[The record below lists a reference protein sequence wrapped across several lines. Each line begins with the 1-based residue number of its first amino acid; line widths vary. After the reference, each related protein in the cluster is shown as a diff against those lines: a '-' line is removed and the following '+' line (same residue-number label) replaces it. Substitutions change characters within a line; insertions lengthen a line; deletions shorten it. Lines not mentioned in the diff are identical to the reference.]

1 MAAAA
6 VLPWLTLSLSLACPA
21 SHPGYWLQWD
31 CGGHQQ
37 AVTAPL
43 GVRDVGREV
52 GLVPVLQP
60 QAVCQL
66 WARRAWGST

>member
-6 VLPWLTLSLSLACPA
+6 VLPWLRLSPSLACPA

-31 CGGHQQ
+31 RGGHWQ

-43 GVRDVGREV
+43 GVRDVGKEG
-52 GLVPVLQP
+52 GLVPLLQP

-66 WARRAWGST
+66 